1 MGDPAASTLARLK
14 NRSKELNIQFQQI
27 LILFSQEEL
36 VRRISL
42 SKYRDNFILKGGY
55 LLYSLSKQ
63 SFRPTVDSDYLIT
76 KLPIKKS
83 KIDVVINNIIKQN
96 TQYNYVNYE
105 IKDYEDITVQMKY
118 DGLRVKLISKIKNTR
133 THINIDFAKAIDNL
147 IPKPKM
153 RNLQTILND
162 FENPNILTYSLESVI
177 SEKLDSILY
186 RMETNS
192 RMKDFYDIYFL
203 LKNFKFSGNQIKK
216 AIEYTMNNRNRN
228 YPEDAIE
235 SLEKLNNN
243 SLMKTRWEIFCNSI
257 LNKSLDFEI
266 IIKKIVSFL
275 KPPYHAYYSNSSMDL
290 FWNPKEQSYS

>member
-1 MGDPAASTLARLK
+1 MADPAASTLSRLK
-14 NRSKELNIQFQQI
+14 NKSKELNIQFQQI

-36 VRRISL
+36 VRRISV
-42 SKYRDNFILKGGY
+42 SEYRDNFILKGGY
-55 LLYSLSKQ
+55 LLYSLNNQ
-63 SFRPTVDSDYLIT
+63 SFRPTIDSDYLIT
-76 KLPIKKS
+76 KLPMKKS
-83 KIDVVINNIIKQN
+83 KIDKVINNIIKQN

-105 IKDYEDITVQMKY
+105 IKGYEEISAQMKY
-118 DGLRVKLISKIKNTR
+118 DGIRVKLISKIKNTR
-133 THINIDFAKAIDNL
+133 THINIDFATGIDYL
-147 IPKPKM
+147 IPKPKT
-153 RNLQTILND
+153 RNLITILND
-162 FENPNILTYSLESVI
+162 FENPKILTYSLESVI

-203 LKNFKFSGNQIKK
+203 LENFKFSGSQIKK
-216 AIEYTMNNRNRN
+216 AIEFTLNNRNRN
-228 YPEDAIE
+228 YPEDAID
-235 SLEKLNNN
+235 SLERLINN
-243 SLMKTRWEIFCNSI
+243 SLMKSRWENFCISI